1 MKKHWTEI
9 LSILCA
15 VSLAVTLLTGCSK
28 AEKTSEEVQDKLEY
42 LTNINVDTE
51 KYDINDNPY
60 LDYIEKQNGVDIE
73 IINEASSSQYVQKA
87 SIIFA
92 SGKLPDYVLINNDL
106 RTNFSIWA
114 REGLLLPLDEYIDET
129 TYMKNDILPL
139 SWELSKIDEKT
150 YAIPMQRY
158 DVSPRMTFA
167 CKDWLDK
174 LGIDPDNV
182 RSIDDWYHM
191 LKAFARND
199 PDGNGKD
206 DTYGITGRS
215 NDEYSLYIFLDAFN
229 AAKARYVNG
238 EVLPN
243 YILPEYKEWL
253 KFMHRL
259 YEEGIMDPEYV
270 VNTKQQYWEK
280 IASDKVGAFYHFWSL
295 QEYRGLNGSRENMVP
310 MTPPQRVDG
319 TPGKNIN
326 AMPVRHWI
334 AISKD
339 AGNPKKIVDLLDWAF
354 SPDGGNFV
362 HAGIEGMDYELT
374 GDKLTVK
381 PERKGKSW
389 AWRFITMG
397 VQKTKMDEQLLYVLE
412 QSWGKLGLQH
422 LDFSTQHG
430 TYDEISMLIPPFPE
444 LADYDLLSQRD
455 EFREK
460 AIIGA
465 IDIDAEWDDFVA
477 RWRRSGGDEWIK
489 LYTESYNDMQNK

>member
-1 MKKHWTEI
+1 MKKHWTQI
-9 LSILCA
+9 IFILCA
-15 VSLAVTLLTGCSK
+15 VLATLVFLSGCSK
-28 AEKTSEEVQDKLEY
+28 AETPSEGMPEKLVY

-60 LDYIEKQNGVDIE
+60 LDYIEQQNDADIE

-92 SGKLPDYVLINNDL
+92 SGQLPDYVLINNDL

-114 REGLLLPLDEYIDET
+114 REGLLLPLDEYINDT
-129 TYMKNDILPL
+129 SYMKDDILPL
-139 SWELSKIDEKT
+139 SWELSKIDGKIH
-150 YAIPMQRY
+150 AIPMQRY

-167 CKDWLDK
+167 RQDWLDN
-174 LGIDPDNV
+174 LGIDPDK
-182 RSIDDWYHM
+182 IKTIEDWYQM
-191 LKAFARND
+191 LKAFTEND

-229 AAKARYVNG
+229 AAKARLVNG

-253 KFMHRL
+253 KFMQKL
-259 YEEGIMDPEYV
+259 YNEGIMDPEYV

-295 QEYRGLNGSRENMVP
+295 QEYTGLNGSRENLAAMN
-310 MTPPQRVDG
+310 PPLRPDG
-319 TPGKNIN
+319 SPGNNIN

-334 AISKD
+334 AITKN

-354 SPDGGNFV
+354 SPDGGTFV
-362 HAGIEGMDYELT
+362 HAGIEGMDYET
-374 GDKLTVK
+374 VDNKLTIK
-381 PERKGKSW
+381 PDRKGKSW

-397 VQKTKMDEQLLYVLE
+397 VQKTKMDEQLHSVLK
-412 QSWGKLGLQH
+412 QSWGELGLQH

-444 LADYDLLSQRD
+444 LADYDLQAQRD

-465 IDIDAEWDDFVA
+465 IDIDAEWDNFVT
-477 RWRRSGGDEWIK
+477 RWRSSGGNEWIK
-489 LYTESYNDMQNK
+489 LYTESYKTMQK